1 MLWVLCSM
9 VPGEVP
15 DRLFGI
21 FDTKAKTDLALDI
34 IAKKK
39 GLPDGTDFTN
49 IGVFPVNLNVLQP
62 YPTDIPFRVTD
73 SKD

>member
-21 FDTKAKTDLALDI
+21 FDTKAKADLAVDI
-34 IAKKK
+34 MAKKE
-39 GLPDGTDFTN
+39 LPDGTDFTN
-49 IGVFPVNLNVLQP
+49 IGVFPVSLNVLQP
-62 YPTDIPFRVTD
+62 YPTDTPFRVTD